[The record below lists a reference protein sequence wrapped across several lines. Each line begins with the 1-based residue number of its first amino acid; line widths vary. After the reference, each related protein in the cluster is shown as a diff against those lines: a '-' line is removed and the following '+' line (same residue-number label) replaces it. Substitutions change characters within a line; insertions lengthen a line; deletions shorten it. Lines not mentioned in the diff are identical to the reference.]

1 MILEFDRILDLLI
14 LILVISLAICF
25 IRLYLGPDVPNR
37 TVAFDAIAVHTVSIV
52 ALFAIRN
59 DAPVLLDVAIVTAVL
74 GFLGTT
80 MLARYLERQFTLYR
94 DLFDRA
100 QQNAQQ
106 RGGLPRK

>member
-1 MILEFDRILDLLI
+1 MLEFDRLLELLI
-14 LILVISLAICF
+14 LVLVISMAISS

-37 TVAFDAIAVHTVSIV
+37 TVAFDSIAVHTVSIV

-59 DAPVLLDVAIVTAVL
+59 GTPPLLDVAIVTAVL

-94 DLFDRA
+94 DLLRPPQA
-100 QQNAQQ
+100 ET
-106 RGGLPRK
+106 RKGDQPTPG